1 VIKKK
6 VAKPLMF
13 LAMIITLVPMTDVAL
28 VPVAGI
34 LLSPVMITISVLK
47 ILVINIMGA
56 NILQS
61 PALIETPANV
71 LIVYPPM
78 VVYIMILFAVIRMI
92 VLLTAVT
99 PMPKKVITLVSLLL
113 LSATINPNVLKIS
126 ANLTMVVVNLLIFLV
141 LEKTNVMTLSV
152 TLIRDVFK

>member
-1 VIKKK
+1 MV
-6 VAKPLMF
+6 
-13 LAMIITLVPMTDVAL
+13 
-28 VPVAGI
+28 
-34 LLSPVMITISVLK
+34 
-47 ILVINIMGA
+47 A
-56 NILQS
+56 NIPQS